1 MEFIHFLSMAT
12 FKTQVTHTSMENQLR
27 FSKRLRKSEL
37 ILHPL
42 TDNTDARGF
51 LEGILTQNIRT
62 LITSP
67 AVTNSPILFLIYTV

>member
-12 FKTQVTHTSMENQLR
+12 FKTQVI
-27 FSKRLRKSEL
+27 SKRLRKSEL

>member
-12 FKTQVTHTSMENQLR
+12 FKTQVN
-27 FSKRLRKSEL
+27 SKRLRKSEL

-67 AVTNSPILFLIYTV
+67 AVTNSPTLFLIYTV